1 MNKINMFMLS
11 TFMRSMFMRSTLI
24 PSTFILS
31 TLLLPAVVLAEDT
44 IIVER
49 NRSQTDS
56 YQATTSVTANRSPAN
71 IIDTPQ
77 NVTVVTHPVL
87 EDYDVT
93 NLGEALYFVS
103 GITQSNTLGGTQ
115 DALIKRGFGNNRDGS
130 ILHDGIRSIQAR
142 NFTPTSER
150 VEVLK
155 GPSSMLY
162 GMNEPGGLINV
173 ISKSHNSIPMCIWKP
188 TPVVSRVAVANLM

>member
-1 MNKINMFMLS
+1 MNKINTFML
-11 TFMRSMFMRSTLI
+11 SMFMRSTLI

-31 TLLLPAVVLAEDT
+31 TLLLPAAVLAEDT

-56 YQATTSVTANRSPAN
+56 YQATTSVTASRSPAN

-115 DALIKRGFGNNRDGS
+115 DALIKRGFGDNRDGS

-173 ISKSHNSIPMCIWKP
+173 ISKNHNSIPMCIWKP
-188 TPVVSRVAVANLM
+188 APVVSMAAAANLM

>member
-1 MNKINMFMLS
+1 M
-11 TFMRSMFMRSTLI
+11 
-24 PSTFILS
+24 
-31 TLLLPAVVLAEDT
+31 
-44 IIVER
+44 
-49 NRSQTDS
+49 
-56 YQATTSVTANRSPAN
+56 
-71 IIDTPQ
+71 
-77 NVTVVTHPVL
+77 TVVTHPVL

>member
-56 YQATTSVTANRSPAN
+56 YQATTSVTAN
-71 IIDTPQ
+71 
-77 NVTVVTHPVL
+77 
-87 EDYDVT
+87 
-93 NLGEALYFVS
+93 
-103 GITQSNTLGGTQ
+103 
-115 DALIKRGFGNNRDGS
+115 
-130 ILHDGIRSIQAR
+130 
-142 NFTPTSER
+142 
-150 VEVLK
+150 
-155 GPSSMLY
+155 
-162 GMNEPGGLINV
+162 
-173 ISKSHNSIPMCIWKP
+173 
-188 TPVVSRVAVANLM
+188 